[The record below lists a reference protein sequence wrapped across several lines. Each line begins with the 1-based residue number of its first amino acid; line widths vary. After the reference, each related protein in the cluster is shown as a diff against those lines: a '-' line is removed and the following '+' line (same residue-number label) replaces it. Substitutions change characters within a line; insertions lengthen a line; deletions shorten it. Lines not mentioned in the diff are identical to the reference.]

1 MDEINRKIQTARRRV
16 MWNHF
21 LRVISWTL
29 LATLVLIAV
38 GIAIP
43 KIWHL
48 AFLDDAEA
56 ANFWM
61 AGWVIGGSILG
72 LFLAAGLTIVKRQ
85 SLLNVAVEVDR
96 RFGLKSRLSSTLSM
110 SADDQASVAGAAL
123 AQDAAQQAELI
134 DVRDEFKIETP
145 WQLCLPLV
153 AGLLVFGLLFVPNAE
168 GEIAGENVAVKKD
181 AEEREKVVT
190 AVDEL
195 KKKILAKRTST
206 GLKDAELNFDA
217 FEKSMDELEN
227 KNSVSKKEALVKLND
242 LKKQIEQQQNKL
254 GSSKDL
260 REQLNK
266 LKEAGNGPA
275 QKLGEAM
282 KSGDMAA
289 AKKAIQDLAKKLKD
303 GDLTKAQQ
311 ERLKNDLEQMAK
323 QMKAIADAQQQKK
336 EELKKQ
342 IAEAQAKGD
351 LDKAAKLQEKLE
363 QAQKQDAAA
372 KKMAEMSKKLGQCAK
387 CMGKQGKG
395 KKEGG
400 QKAGGQKGQPG
411 ESPQQDAE
419 AEMKDAAQQ
428 MEDLAKQIAE
438 MQDEM
443 EELEDMED
451 LQEAIEQAKA
461 EMNGQGEGEGDE
473 PGNGMGEG
481 KGFGMRPKEKNNTGN
496 FKSRVRGKLQK
507 GRIVATGTA
516 DGENL
521 TGRTASETREIIEAE
536 MSSRKEAVENQL
548 LPKSQREHTKQYFQR
563 VLDGQ

>member
-21 LRVISWTL
+21 LRVITWTL

-48 AFLDDAEA
+48 SFLDDVEA

-61 AGWVIGGSILG
+61 AAWIIGGSILG
-72 LFLAAGLTIVKRQ
+72 LFLAAGLTIVRRQ
-85 SLLNVAVEVDR
+85 SLLNTAVEVDQ
-96 RFGLKSRLSSTLSM
+96 RFDLKSRLSSTLAM

-123 AQDAAQQAELI
+123 AKDAAQQAELI
-134 DVRDEFKIETP
+134 DVRDQFKIETP
-145 WQLCLPLV
+145 WQLCLPLI

-181 AEEREKVVT
+181 AQEREKVVM

-266 LKEAGNGPA
+266 LKDAGNGPA

-289 AKKAIQDLAKKLKD
+289 AKKAIQDLAKRLKD

-311 ERLKNDLEQMAK
+311 ERLKNDLERMAK
-323 QMKAIADAQQQKK
+323 QMKAIAEAQQQKK

-351 LDKAAKLQEKLE
+351 LDKAAQLQEKLE

-387 CMGKQGKG
+387 CMGKKGNG

-411 ESPQQDAE
+411 ESPQEDAE

-451 LQEAIEQAKA
+451 LQDAIEQAKA

-481 KGFGMRPKEKNNTGN
+481 RGFGQRPKEKNETGN

-521 TGRTASETREIIEAE
+521 TGRTASETRAIIEEE

-548 LPKSQREHTKQYFQR
+548 LPKSQREHTKQYFKR